1 MISILFALLAGIA
14 TIAAPCT
21 LPILPILLGTS
32 LADRGGSRRVFV
44 AIGFIFSFSV
54 VTFLFSFVSR
64 ILGIEPD
71 HLRTLAIVLLAI
83 FGVLLLEV
91 AANFDERL
99 PSIPIGA
106 VIGRNQQAGEWSNQ
120 GPAGALLLGTS
131 LGLVW
136 TPCAGPVLGSI
147 LTLLLVTQTDL
158 EWRLSYWFST
168 PSAPPFPY
176 WRSVTADGMWR
187 SVCVGIAPHTQRIQ
201 QGFGVLVVGFAIA
214 MYFQYDTLVSAWL
227 LNFYPG
233 GQIGLLEERTSP

>member
-32 LADRGGSRRVFV
+32 LAGRGGSRTVFV
-44 AIGFIFSFSV
+44 AIGFILSFSV
-54 VTFLFSFVSR
+54 VTFSFSLVSR

-71 HLRTLAIVLLAI
+71 QLRTLAIVLLAI
-83 FGVLLLEV
+83 FGVLLLWPQLY
-91 AANFDERL
+91 ERL
-99 PSIPIGA
+99 SIPIGA
-106 VIGRNQQAGEWSNQ
+106 AIGRKQPVGEWSNQ
-120 GPAGALLLGTS
+120 GPSGALLLGTT

-147 LTLLLVTQTDL
+147 LTLLATQTDL
-158 EWRLSYWFST
+158 EWAALLLVFYAIGAAIPILAIGYGGQYVAQRV
-168 PSAPPFPY
+168 
-176 WRSVTADGMWR
+176 RR
-187 SVCVGIAPHTQRIQ
+187 IAPYTQRIQ

-227 LNFYPG
+227 SNFYPG
-233 GQIGLLEERTSP
+233 GQIGL

>member
-32 LADRGGSRRVFV
+32 LADRGGSRTVFV

-54 VTFLFSFVSR
+54 VTFSFSFVSR

-83 FGVLLLEV
+83 FGVLLLWPQLY
-91 AANFDERL
+91 ERL
-99 PSIPIGA
+99 SIPIGA

-120 GPAGALLLGTS
+120 GPAGALLLGTT

-147 LTLLLVTQTDL
+147 LTLLVTQTDL
-158 EWRLSYWFST
+158 EWAALLLVFYAIGAAIPILAIGYGGQYVAQRV
-168 PSAPPFPY
+168 
-176 WRSVTADGMWR
+176 RR
-187 SVCVGIAPHTQRIQ
+187 IAPHTQRIQ

-227 LNFYPG
+227 SNFYPG
-233 GQIGLLEERTSP
+233 GQIGL